1 MKKGWLILIIILAA
15 IVGLYSMGKNYYN
28 GIIVLDEQ
36 ITTQDAQVQN
46 VYERRTDLVPQVAAV
61 VKKYAEY
68 EGSTL
73 SGIVA
78 LRSQS
83 ANLEALNGMI
93 ANGDYKS
100 ADFSSLLAST
110 MGGIKVTLEAYPT
123 LKADTQFTNLY
134 TTLEGSENR
143 IRTEIKNYND
153 MIIAY
158 NLKVRSFP
166 RGKIFSAIFGFSEK
180 ERITPPA
187 DKDVKTVPDVDEM
200 LSN

>member
-1 MKKGWLILIIILAA
+1 MKKGWWILIVILV
-15 IVGLYSMGKNYYN
+15 ILLGLYTAGKNYYN
-28 GIIVLDEQ
+28 SVIVLDEQ

-46 VYERRTDLVPQVAAV
+46 VYERRVDLVPQVAAV
-61 VKKYAEY
+61 VKKYTEY

-83 ANLEALNGMI
+83 ANLDQLNGMI
-93 ANGDYKS
+93 AKGDFKS

-110 MGGIKVTLEAYPT
+110 MGGIKVTLEAYPQ
-123 LKADTQFTNLY
+123 LKADQQFNNLY
-134 TTLEGSENR
+134 VTLEGSENR
-143 IRTEIKNYND
+143 IRTEIMNYND
-153 MIIAY
+153 MIVDY

-166 RGKIFSAIFGFSEK
+166 RGKIFSWLFGFDQK

-187 DKDVKTVPDVDEM
+187 DKDIKEVPNVGEM
-200 LSN
+200 LN